1 MKVGDL
7 VKVRKLFWHKEVS
20 TEGNKDVG
28 TIVEVEHWVD
38 SGAPDRNFGVEI
50 HVLWPSGVVERHD
63 DQALELIHE
72 SR

>member
-7 VKVRKLFWHKEVS
+7 VKVRKLFWQNYYS
-20 TEGNKDVG
+20 TIADKGVG

-50 HVLWPSGVVERHD
+50 HVLWPSGIIENHD
-63 DQALELIHE
+63 DQALEIINE

>member
-7 VKVRKLFWHKEVS
+7 VKVRKLFWQNYYS
-20 TEGNKDVG
+20 TIDNKDVG

-50 HVLWPSGVVERHD
+50 HVLWPSGIIESHD
-63 DQALELIHE
+63 DQALEVISE

>member
-7 VKVRKLFWHKEVS
+7 VKMRKLFWQNHYSAKD
-20 TEGNKDVG
+20 NKG
-28 TIVEVEHWVD
+28 TGIIVEVEHWVD

-50 HVLWPSGVVERHD
+50 HVLWPSGIIESHD
-63 DQALELIHE
+63 DQALEVISE